1 MSPDGILHEEMQ
13 FGCLV
18 ARKIEHEKSRT
29 QIFSSIPS
37 RCVSL
42 DYNLPSV
49 TPTREG
55 SHLTSTFLTNPSSSS
70 FLSPTL
76 SVPSFRRLGK
86 HKLLNRQQGF
96 GFRFGSTWIANF
108 EGYIA
113 VLVCK
118 ESSP

>member
-1 MSPDGILHEEMQ
+1 MSPDGILHE
-13 FGCLV
+13 G
-18 ARKIEHEKSRT
+18 KIEYEKSRT

-76 SVPSFRRLGK
+76 SVPLYQVTITTNGPPAIDTALNSK
-86 HKLLNRQQGF
+86 SEHKLSPAGKAQASQ
-96 GFRFGSTWIANF
+96 STTRIR
-108 EGYIA
+108 
-113 VLVCK
+113 V
-118 ESSP
+118 